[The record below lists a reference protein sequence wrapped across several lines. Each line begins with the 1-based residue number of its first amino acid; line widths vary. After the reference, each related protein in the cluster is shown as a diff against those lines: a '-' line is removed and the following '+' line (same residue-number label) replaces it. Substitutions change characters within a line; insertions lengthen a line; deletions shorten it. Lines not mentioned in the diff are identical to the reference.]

1 MGKQIVAVQGRGGLP
16 HRGADPAGC
25 TATAADSAGPSSTS
39 STDGPAN
46 AGPASHPASTATTA
60 RLAST
65 DTATTRRQRPPT
77 VVKNVVSKG
86 FICAS

>member
-1 MGKQIVAVQGRGGLP
+1 MGKQIVAVQGGGGLP
-16 HRGADPAGC
+16 HRGADPAGS
-25 TATAADSAGPSSTS
+25 TATAADSAGPTS

-65 DTATTRRQRPPT
+65 DTATTRR
-77 VVKNVVSKG
+77 
-86 FICAS
+86 